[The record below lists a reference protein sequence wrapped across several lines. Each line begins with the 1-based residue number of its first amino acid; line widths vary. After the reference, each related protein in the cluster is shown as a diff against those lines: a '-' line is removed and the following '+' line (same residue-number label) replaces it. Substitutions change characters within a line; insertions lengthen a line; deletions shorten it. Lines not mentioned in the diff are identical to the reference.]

1 MNGLLHMHG
10 PAVKKLL
17 GWKIG
22 EDEEKWCEKA
32 VEALVKKLKKK
43 NNGCGT
49 LEDLECVLANP
60 SANSRCITIPKS
72 LDGRLQVSHKKG
84 LPHVIYC
91 RVWRWPDLNSPH
103 ELRSTETCAFSY
115 ESSSKTNFIC
125 INPYHYTR
133 IARGVPGMPLGST
146 SSSMPSPQPMPS
158 PTNALWQSG
167 SSTASCASS
176 PSPSVFSEDGELQA
190 HQRPAFRHPKS
201 WAQITY
207 FELNSRVG
215 EPFKLI
221 NPSMTVDGYTDPSN
235 SESRIC
241 LGQLTNVNRNS
252 TIENTRM
259 HIGKGIQMD
268 NIESQM
274 QIIITNNSDMPV
286 FVQSKNTNLMMNMP
300 LGKVC
305 RIPPHNQLCAFE
317 FNLFFQML
325 ERSRNDRDGL
335 NELSKHCFIRISFV
349 KGWGEDYPRQDVTST
364 PCWLELRLNV
374 PLAYIDQKMKQT
386 PRTNMKEPNSM
397 T

>member
-91 RVWRWPDLNSPH
+91 RVWRWPDISSQH
-103 ELRSTETCAFSY
+103 ELRSIETCSYPY
-115 ESSSKTNFIC
+115 ESSSKTMYIC
-125 INPYHYTR
+125 INPYHYQR
-133 IARGVPGMPLGST
+133 LSRPHGMN
-146 SSSMPSPQPMPS
+146 SSMPSPQPIPS
-158 PTNALWQSG
+158 PPNTLWQSG

-176 PSPSVFSEDGELQA
+176 PSPSVFSEDGGGELQT
-190 HQRPAFRHPKS
+190 HQRPPPFRHPKS

-215 EPFKLI
+215 EVFKLVNQSI
-221 NPSMTVDGYTDPSN
+221 TVDGYTDPSN
-235 SESRIC
+235 SDTRIC
-241 LGQLTNVNRNS
+241 LGQLTNVNRNG

-259 HIGKGIQMD
+259 HIGKGIQLD
-268 NIESQM
+268 NKEAQM
-274 QIIITNNSDMPV
+274 HIMIINNSDMPV
-286 FVQSKNTNLMMNMP
+286 FVQSKNANMMMNMP
-300 LGKVC
+300 LGKVN
-305 RIPPHNQLCAFE
+305 RIPPHSHLCAFE

-325 ERSRNDRDGL
+325 EQSCHDRDGL

-386 PRTNMKEPNSM
+386 PRTNLKEPNSM

>member
-103 ELRSTETCAFSY
+103 ELRSMETCSYPY
-115 ESSSKTNFIC
+115 ESSSKTMFIC
-125 INPYHYTR
+125 INPYHYQR
-133 IARGVPGMPLGST
+133 VARGIVGAIGGY
-146 SSSMPSPQPMPS
+146 SMPSPQPVES
-158 PTNALWQSG
+158 PQNALWQTG
-167 SSTASCASS
+167 SSTASCSSS
-176 PSPSVFSEDGELQA
+176 PSPSVFSEDGELQPT
-190 HQRPAFRHPKS
+190 HPRRPFRHPKS

-207 FELNSRVG
+207 FELNTRVG
-215 EPFKLI
+215 EVFKLV
-221 NPSMTVDGYTDPSN
+221 NPSITVDGYTDPSN
-235 SESRIC
+235 SDTRIC
-241 LGQLTNVNRNS
+241 LGQLTNVNRNG

-259 HIGKGIQMD
+259 HIGKGIQLD
-268 NIESQM
+268 NMES

-286 FVQSKNTNLMMNMP
+286 FVQSKNTNVMMSMP
-300 LGKVC
+300 LSKVC
-305 RIPPHNQLCAFE
+305 RIPPHSQLCAFE
-317 FNLFFQML
+317 FNLFFQVT
-325 ERSRNDRDGL
+325 NL
-335 NELSKHCFIRISFV
+335 NELI
-349 KGWGEDYPRQDVTST
+349 Q
-364 PCWLELRLNV
+364 
-374 PLAYIDQKMKQT
+374 MKC
-386 PRTNMKEPNSM
+386 SGCI
-397 T
+397 